1 MSIFNIEPRRRVKRS
16 KFHMNHEVKTT
27 ARFGEITPIMCQ
39 EVLPGDTWKLQTEQF
54 IRFAPTLAP
63 VMHRVNSFLHYYFV
77 PNRLLMRDNWED
89 FISPTGLPDEE
100 RPELPYLIF
109 DGIPAGS
116 PEGTSTAY
124 DVLIYAVVKSRLLDH
139 YGFQFAGDW
148 VDSDD
153 GSSPR
158 YNACCYDGRLKVP
171 LLPIC
176 AYWLIMQDYYL
187 DENQYDIRR
196 IKKELLEICKIGEC
210 KVSDFINKTNTDID
224 WSLFESD
231 FNGSHPATAVGF
243 VLMMLELC
251 QRAWEK
257 DYFTS
262 ALPSTQRG
270 ADVTL
275 GGVQQLDNAFVS
287 VDGAKVKSQ
296 RVTFPESG
304 EYSPS
309 PAGTPLTLGTAKN
322 AAAANIAGS
331 TFDGDISHS
340 VSNSPATIEGEIDD
354 DTKFQVTTAEGTV
367 PTINPVTINELRRAI
382 KLQEFLEKSM
392 RGGYRLIEQIFS
404 HFGVISSNKL
414 LDRAQYIGGNIN
426 PVTISEVTGTATT
439 DLSHLGEYSGHM
451 QSFGGSRTI
460 KFRSEEHGW
469 LFCFLS
475 VIPRTNYCQGIP
487 RMFQRHDLYDFAWP
501 EFAHLGEQEVW
512 MNELYNGSAGDLDP
526 HETFGYQSRYAEYKY
541 IPSQISGDFKG
552 NLSYWTMAR
561 QFSSKPTLSPAFLSV
576 SPTDDT
582 NTDIFTIQDDSD
594 YLYCQF
600 YHKVLAK
607 RCLPKFGV
615 PML

>member
-1 MSIFNIEPRRRVKRS
+1 MSIFNIEPTRRVKRS

-27 ARFGEITPIMCQ
+27 ARFGEITPIMVQ

-77 PNRLLMRDNWED
+77 PNRLLMKDNWED

-109 DGIPAGS
+109 DGIATLDDSGLA
-116 PEGTSTAY
+116 AY
-124 DVLIYAVVKSRLLDH
+124 KTLADNVLSSRLLDH
-139 YGFQFAGDW
+139 FGFSMNGWSATATPLQDCW
-148 VDSDD
+148 Q
-153 GSSPR
+153 
-158 YNACCYDGRLKVP
+158 DGRLKLP

-210 KVSDFINKTNTDID
+210 SVSDFINKTNTEID

-231 FNGSHPATAVGF
+231 FNGNHAANAVGF
-243 VLMMLELC
+243 VCMMLELC
-251 QRAWEK
+251 VRAWEK

-262 ALPSTQRG
+262 ALPNTQRG
-270 ADVTL
+270 AEVTL
-275 GGVQQLDNAFVS
+275 GSASVSLPEMKIDSGATTIRSRVVTAIDGSAVNHSGALYYTPLQSDKMYVANENVTPPDPPVMTESQMVGNPVSDTDIIDENGDKVGGTQLDV
-287 VDGAKVKSQ
+287 
-296 RVTFPESG
+296 
-304 EYSPS
+304 
-309 PAGTPLTLGTAKN
+309 
-322 AAAANIAGS
+322 
-331 TFDGDISHS
+331 
-340 VSNSPATIEGEIDD
+340 
-354 DTKFQVTTAEGTV
+354 
-367 PTINPVTINELRRAI
+367 NPVTINELRRAV

-414 LDRAQYIGGNIN
+414 LDRSQYLGGNIN

-439 DLSHLGEYSGHM
+439 ENSHLGEYSGHM

-475 VIPRTNYCQGIP
+475 VLPRTNYCQGIP

-512 MNELYNGSAGDLDP
+512 MNELYNDFANDANP

-541 IPSQISGDFKG
+541 IPSQISGDFKHS
-552 NLSYWTMAR
+552 LDFWTMAR
-561 QFSSKPTLSPAFLSV
+561 MFQNKPTLSKQFLEC
-576 SPTDDT
+576 SPTDNT
-582 NTDIFTIQDDSD
+582 NTQIFTIQDDSD